1 MTPEQEKNIA
11 RGFSSDMSGP
21 AVERRVA
28 IVSQLRALTIELGK
42 VKLLGPV
49 DTEAAAAAEARRR
62 ERASAE
68 NDS

>member
-11 RGFSSDMSGP
+11 RGFSSDMSGA

-49 DTEAAAAAEARRR
+49 DPTAAAEAKRR